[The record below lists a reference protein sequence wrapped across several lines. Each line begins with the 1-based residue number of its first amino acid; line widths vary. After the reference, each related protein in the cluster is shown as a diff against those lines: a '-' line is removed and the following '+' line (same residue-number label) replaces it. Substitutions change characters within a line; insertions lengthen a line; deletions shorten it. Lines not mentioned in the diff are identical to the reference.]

1 MTEGAVSKWDQIY
14 SRSTTGMPEPN
25 ANLKDFAHLL
35 PVRGTVLDVACG
47 MGGNALF
54 LAERGLNT
62 LAFDISSVAIK
73 KLQEFAVQRNLN
85 IQCEIQDI
93 QAFVWEEERFD
104 VMVVSR
110 FLERTMVSA
119 MMTSLKPGG
128 VLFFQGF
135 TQEKVSDTGPNN
147 PNYLLAENEL
157 LSLFKPLRLLVYRE
171 EGRVGD
177 ITVGLRNE
185 VFLIGQRRS

>member
-1 MTEGAVSKWDQIY
+1 
-14 SRSTTGMPEPN
+14 MPEPN